1 MLFPV
6 YKRYFTGPVMSRD
19 SETGELSPHYN
30 IRLVFLFS
38 IEAETPIGALRA
50 ARDLGGVVM
59 PIVGPAETQP

>member
-6 YKRYFTGPVMSRD
+6 YKRYFTGPAMSRD

-38 IEAETPIGALRA
+38 IEAETPVKALRT
-50 ARDLGGVVM
+50 ARDLGAIM